1 MPPRRDPVNFDQ
13 FADEDSGF
21 VTSEP
26 DDSSEDEIAD
36 IAEFQLQ
43 NFVDVPARV
52 DLEEQADGGQPVN
65 QIQEA
70 PPDFPVQLAEIDQ
83 GNFTKHND
91 KY

>member
-26 DDSSEDEIAD
+26 DDSSEDEIA
-36 IAEFQLQ
+36 EFQLQ

-52 DLEEQADGGQPVN
+52 DLEDQADGGQPVN
-65 QIQEA
+65 EVQEA

-83 GNFTKHND
+83 GNFTNHSNKN
-91 KY
+91 